1 MSRSSEV
8 LGRLLRTRWFV
19 RAPIY
24 LYKLRLGVLF
34 GHRMLLLE
42 HIGRKSGTRRF
53 AVLEVVDHPRADE
66 YVIVSGFGEQA
77 QWYRN
82 VLANPRVRVSVGLR
96 RNVPA
101 LATPMARE
109 AAEKTLDRYA
119 ARHPR
124 TWRTLQQ
131 AMAAALDTPDLQ
143 LPMVKLELARG

>member
-8 LGRLLRTRWFV
+8 LGGLLRTRWFV

-34 GHRMLLLE
+34 GHRMLMLE

-96 RNVPA
+96 SNVPA
-101 LATPMARE
+101 LATPMTRE
-109 AAEKTLDRYA
+109 AAEQTLDRYA
-119 ARHPR
+119 AHHPR
-124 TWRTLQQ
+124 TWRALQL

>member
-1 MSRSSEV
+1 MSRSSEA

-24 LYKLRLGVLF
+24 LYKLRLGFLF
-34 GHRMLLLE
+34 GRRMLMLE
-42 HIGRKSGTRRF
+42 HIGRKSGARRY
-53 AVLEVVDHPRADE
+53 AVLEVVDHPGADE

-101 LATPMARE
+101 TATPLTPE
-109 AAEKTLDRYA
+109 AVEETVDRYA
-119 ARHPR
+119 ERHPR
-124 TWRTLQQ
+124 TWRTLNE
-131 AMAAALDTPDLQ
+131 AMAAALDTPDLR
-143 LPMVKLELARG
+143 LPMVRLELSRG

>member
-8 LGRLLRTRWFV
+8 LGRLLKTRWFV

-24 LYKLRLGVLF
+24 LYKLRLGGLL

-42 HIGRKSGTRRF
+42 HIGRKSGGRRY

-66 YVIVSGFGEQA
+66 YVIVSGFGEQS

-82 VLANPRVRVSVGLR
+82 VVANRHVRVSVGLR

-101 LATPMARE
+101 LATPLTPE
-109 AAEKTLDRYA
+109 AATETLDRYA
-119 ARHPR
+119 EKHPR
-124 TWRTLQQ
+124 TWRTLQES
-131 AMAAALDTPDLQ
+131 MAAALDTPDLA
-143 LPMVKLELARG
+143 LPMVRLELARG